1 MLHTKKRNDPSAC
14 DVNVKYW
21 PGSVDA
27 VSVTVRPATK
37 TDVPAVATVLA
48 DAFFDDPVMAWMW
61 PDEGRREHG
70 LRRYFAAEA
79 RFHSVPVGGADIA
92 ERDEIV
98 GGAALWAP
106 PGAWKPTVW
115 QSLRMWPRLA
125 VALGG
130 HPRAGIAVSAALEA
144 VHPAEPHWYLS
155 TLGSASHSRGGG
167 FGAALLRSRLDRCD
181 ATHAPA
187 YLESSK
193 EVNIG
198 YYERFGF
205 EVTREI
211 AIPRG
216 GPTLWA
222 MWRNPR

>member
-1 MLHTKKRNDPSAC
+1 VLHTKKHNDPSAC

-37 TDVPAVATVLA
+37 TDVPAGATVLA

-98 GGAALWAP
+98 GGAALWGP
-106 PGAWKPTVW
+106 P
-115 QSLRMWPRLA
+115 
-125 VALGG
+125 
-130 HPRAGIAVSAALEA
+130 
-144 VHPAEPHWYLS
+144 VH
-155 TLGSASHSRGGG
+155 GSRRYGSRFACGPGSRSHS
-167 FGAALLRSRLDRCD
+167 A
-181 ATHAPA
+181 
-187 YLESSK
+187 
-193 EVNIG
+193 
-198 YYERFGF
+198 
-205 EVTREI
+205 VTRAPESPS
-211 AIPRG
+211 ALHSRQFIPPNRTG
-216 GPTLWA
+216 TSRRSVAHRTRAEEDSVVPYSAHDSTGVTRRTRRPIS
-222 MWRNPR
+222 NPARK

>member
-1 MLHTKKRNDPSAC
+1 M
-14 DVNVKYW
+14 
-21 PGSVDA
+21 
-27 VSVTVRPATK
+27 SVTVRPATK
-37 TDVPAVATVLA
+37 TDVPAGATVLA

-98 GGAALWAP
+98 GGAALWGP
-106 PGAWKPTVW
+106 P
-115 QSLRMWPRLA
+115 
-125 VALGG
+125 
-130 HPRAGIAVSAALEA
+130 
-144 VHPAEPHWYLS
+144 VH
-155 TLGSASHSRGGG
+155 GSRRYGSRFACGPGSRSHSAVTR
-167 FGAALLRSRLDRCD
+167 APESPSAQHSRPFIPPNRT

-187 YLESSK
+187 YLEPSK

-211 AIPRG
+211 VIPRG